1 MSCINTPPRS
11 RGKFILIINNLQR
24 AIQVFSKFICPYL
37 AENVHSC
44 QKPPNL
50 ISAYPGL
57 SQRKAN
63 PPAAA

>member
-1 MSCINTPPRS
+1 MNYINILPRS

-44 QKPPNL
+44 QNPPN
-50 ISAYPGL
+50 
-57 SQRKAN
+57 
-63 PPAAA
+63 